1 MAKKRSKPSGTARR
15 GRKAPPTPSPAP
27 SPSRGGTV
35 TSERAAR
42 LHKMLKLLGTGAKTR
57 AALIRRLKLDV
68 RGFYR
73 DLELLRGAEIDV
85 LFTDGLYS
93 LGEPLD
99 AANIPVSLQERGYVL
114 EADVDTAV
122 SRLPFPDPHLT
133 LGEAQLLAKGRSAAH
148 KKMKQQ
154 IDQIMK

>member
-1 MAKKRSKPSGTARR
+1 M
-15 GRKAPPTPSPAP
+15 GRTPPPPPAP
-27 SPSRGGTV
+27 SPARGGTV

-42 LHKMLKLLGTGAKTR
+42 LHKLLKLLGTGTKTR
-57 AALIRRLKLDV
+57 ATLIRKLKLDV

-73 DLELLRGAEIDV
+73 DLELLR
-85 LFTDGLYS
+85 
-93 LGEPLD
+93 
-99 AANIPVSLQERGYVL
+99 AANIPVSLQARGYVL
-114 EADVDTAV
+114 EEDVDVAV

-133 LGEAQLLAKGRSAAH
+133 LGEAQALAKGRSAAH